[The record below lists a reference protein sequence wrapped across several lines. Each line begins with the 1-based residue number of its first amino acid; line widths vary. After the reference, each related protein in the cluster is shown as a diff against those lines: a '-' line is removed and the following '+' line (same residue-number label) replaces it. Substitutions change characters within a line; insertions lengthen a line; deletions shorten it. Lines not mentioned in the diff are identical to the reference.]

1 MKQRFLVPLILGI
14 IISFLIYIIHWIE
27 LANLNKI
34 KNINVIGL
42 NQTLYLTEK
51 NLVDY
56 LVNIDLQ
63 SKIRSVKFNN
73 SNLYI
78 DLYALNSSIDM
89 DKVYKDLYILTI
101 DTLTST
107 KNVENIYIRVFLQSN
122 NLLIALS
129 ANKNDVKNKY
139 NKINQEEQYK
149 NFLESNFNIIYGDV
163 WKNK

>member
-27 LANLNKI
+27 LANLNKT
-34 KNINVIGL
+34 KTINVIGL

-56 LVNIDLQ
+56 LVNIDLH
-63 SKIRSVKFNN
+63 SKIRTVKLNN

-78 DLYALNSSIDM
+78 DLYAVNSSIDM

-101 DTLTST
+101 DTLTSI
-107 KNVENIYIRVFLQSN
+107 KNVENIYLRVFLQSN

-129 ANKNDVKNKY
+129 ANKNDIKNKY
-139 NKINQEEQYK
+139 NKIDQEEQYK
-149 NFLESNFNIIYGDV
+149 SFLESNFNIIYGDV